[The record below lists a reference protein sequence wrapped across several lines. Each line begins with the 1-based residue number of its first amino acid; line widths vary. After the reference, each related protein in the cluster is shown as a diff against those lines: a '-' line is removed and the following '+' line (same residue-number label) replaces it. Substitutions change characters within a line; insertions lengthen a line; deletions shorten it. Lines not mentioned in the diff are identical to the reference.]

1 MEIMMKAVH
10 ERMEWVRIRREMK
23 TMMIISR
30 TTWSKSIK
38 YSQED
43 ETDEFVKDGEDENE
57 NKNEKYET
65 DVEEKN
71 ERNMFQSL
79 LEDSFFQK

>member
-1 MEIMMKAVH
+1 
-10 ERMEWVRIRREMK
+10 MK

-43 ETDEFVKDGEDENE
+43 ETDEFVKDGEDEN
-57 NKNEKYET
+57 KNEKYET